1 MASGTRSAAAGLALL
16 LAGCAA
22 APAASAGPVLPAD
35 AAASEAAISAVIEAA
50 LEADARRDTADTLY
64 AALAEVVREGT
75 LVGGWPRFA
84 GVDAGGRTAVT
95 SSRVEV
101 GPTLAWGT
109 VEYRWVAAD
118 QREAREGIAT
128 FLLTRLPGGGPW
140 RIVHAHSS
148 TPR

>member
-1 MASGTRSAAAGLALL
+1 MGSLAPVAGVGLAVL
-16 LAGCAA
+16 LAGCA
-22 APAASAGPVLPAD
+22 AASAGPVLPAD

-50 LEADARRDTADTLY
+50 LEADARGEPGDTLY
-64 AALAEVVREGT
+64 APLAEVVREGA

-84 GVDAGGRTAVT
+84 GVDTGGQTAVT

-101 GPTLAWGT
+101 GPALAWGT

-118 QREAREGIAT
+118 RQEVREGIAT
-128 FLLTRLPGGGPW
+128 VLLVRLPGGGPW